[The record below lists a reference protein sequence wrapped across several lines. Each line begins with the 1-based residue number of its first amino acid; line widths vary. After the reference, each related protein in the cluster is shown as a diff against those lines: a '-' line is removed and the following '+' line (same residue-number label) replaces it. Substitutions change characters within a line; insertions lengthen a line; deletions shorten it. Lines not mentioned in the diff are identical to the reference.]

1 MDLIPVPRVSS
12 WKRPF
17 QWETNCRRACGGA
30 KPGSCNQKMQK
41 TMEVPQMQFIDKV
54 IDVPMQRLAQPID
67 KVVDVP
73 EV

>member
-1 MDLIPVPRVSS
+1 MHFSS
-12 WKRPF
+12 SCHKLAF
-17 QWETNCRRACGGA
+17 SEQQRRACGGA
-30 KPGSCNQKMQK
+30 KPGSCDLKMQK

-54 IDVPMQRLAQPID
+54 IDVPMQRQAQPID